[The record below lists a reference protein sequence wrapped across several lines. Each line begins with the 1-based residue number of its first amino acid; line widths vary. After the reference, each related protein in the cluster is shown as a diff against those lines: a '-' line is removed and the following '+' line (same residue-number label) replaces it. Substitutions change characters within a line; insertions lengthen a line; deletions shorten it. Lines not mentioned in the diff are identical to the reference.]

1 MEARDWI
8 TLIGGG
14 FGHMTA
20 PFAGHKTDQKKAD
33 KYARIG
39 GKEGL
44 NINDAVN
51 HAKEYLTLKEV
62 SGPALKEELERVR
75 YYFLGTDIDR

>member
-20 PFAGHKTDQKKAD
+20 PFAGHKADQKKAD
-33 KYARIG
+33 KYARIAAN
-39 GKEGL
+39 EGL

-51 HAKEYLTLKEV
+51 HAKEYLKLREV
-62 SGPALKEELERVR
+62 SGPALKEELERVKT
-75 YYFLGTDIDR
+75 YFQGTDLDR

>member
-1 MEARDWI
+1 MEERDWI

-33 KYARIG
+33 KYARLA

-44 NINDAVN
+44 NINDAVK
-51 HAKEYLTLKEV
+51 HAKQYLKLRDV
-62 SGPALKEELERVR
+62 SGAALQEELERVE
-75 YYFLGTDIDR
+75 YYFKGTELDR